1 MLKSCKYCGRI
12 HDEKYICP
20 KKTVKKKDSTEIEK
34 FRGSKL
40 WKKKREEIRSRDYFC
55 RLCIRDKTITKDS
68 LRTDELSVHHIIPLN
83 EDFDRRLD
91 EDNLITLCSRHH
103 EDAEAGKISRA
114 TLLKLARESVDLDIP
129 PV

>member
-1 MLKSCKYCGRI
+1 ML
-12 HDEKYICP
+12 
-20 KKTVKKKDSTEIEK
+20 
-34 FRGSKL
+34 
-40 WKKKREEIRSRDYFC
+40 
-55 RLCIRDKTITKDS
+55 DKTITKDS

-83 EDFDRRLD
+83 EDFNRRLD

-114 TLLKLARESVDLDIP
+114 TLLKLARECVDLDIP